1 VDYVWVGVGAVLG
14 ANARFALGRWLD
26 LRYGTLF
33 PYGTFVVN
41 VTGAFLLGLLLAL
54 LTGWLV
60 ADPRWRLLLGVGF
73 LGSYTTFSTYTYE
86 AVALAERGD
95 WARAALYVLGSNA
108 LGLLACLAGLL
119 LGRAVAG

>member
-73 LGSYTTFSTYTYE
+73 LGS
-86 AVALAERGD
+86 
-95 WARAALYVLGSNA
+95 NA